1 MHFIIFVNRWNGST
15 VNAGATG
22 SVTIKSSCSLQ
33 SMHPAQAMNLLEM
46 VPLQPMPSGLLIII
60 EPSFGLL
67 MFTPFFLLFQWLYWG
82 FTDAI
87 SFWNQSWKCFQSSL
101 YRCRIQWNGHIPTN
115 SQYLHLIDY
124 VFNSNQ
130 VLFICTEARNSRTR
144 HNRKL
149 LFGYRLTRAF
159 CLFGFFSFWCGPQTK
174 DELFR
179 SWITNGLSFYF
190 YSLLLKIIIC
200 ICFH

>member
-1 MHFIIFVNRWNGST
+1 MKWLNSECRSNWVRYNQIQLLPSVHAPSTSNESPRNGSPPTNALRFVNNYR
-15 VNAGATG
+15 
-22 SVTIKSSCSLQ
+22 TI
-33 SMHPAQAMNLLEM
+33 
-46 VPLQPMPSGLLIII
+46 
-60 EPSFGLL
+60 FW
-67 MFTPFFLLFQWLYWG
+67 FTDVYTFFLLFQWLYWG

-144 HNRKL
+144 HNRKF
-149 LFGYRLTRAF
+149 LFEYCLTRAF
-159 CLFGFFSFWCGPQTK
+159 CLLGFFSFWCGPQTK

-179 SWITNGLSFYF
+179 FWITNGLSVYF
-190 YSLLLKIIIC
+190 YSLLWKTIIC